1 MMLKQKK
8 PKGDD
13 VMKLIIEAEP
23 KETAALILALQG
35 QRDESQNQDKEA
47 IADAIRD
54 ILLEGASSSD
64 IHP

>member
-1 MMLKQKK
+1 
-8 PKGDD
+8 
-13 VMKLIIEAEP
+13 MKLIIEAEP
-23 KETAALILALQG
+23 KEIATLVLALQG